1 MVLDAGKTKAA
12 HAASEA
18 AEPRVASEMTGV
30 RATSVSGSSGAAHAA
45 HSGGKVDEGAAAK
58 GKGRAK
64 YVVPVLASCLGL
76 LVAALLMMPMLKMEP
91 RNVPVAIL
99 SLDEGVTV
107 DGTYVNAGDL
117 LLENLVG
124 EDAVDEGQADDGQSG
139 EQDDDQELPEGLSLF
154 GTAADEGGED
164 DGNDGA
170 NDASSDESSSSSGYV
185 SSDAVAWMVAE
196 SQEELDELF
205 SSGECY
211 AALTVPAGF
220 SKYIVANAGRTAL
233 GSQLVERLP
242 ELADAATA
250 LESGASALATGAGT
264 LASGVSSLTGGVDA
278 LDKGAGALPFAA
290 SSAEQGAEALAEGLS
305 KLSSLSGS
313 LETGASQMKEG
324 VDSVEKLLALALAE
338 LQKENPDQGAV
349 DDYLEKAAE
358 LSSSLG
364 EGADQI
370 VAGAAGLSSGL
381 SASQQGADAL
391 TSGLGKLSG
400 GAEQLASGVGSL
412 ASGASQLEAGT
423 SALASGAGALS
434 SGSGAL
440 ADGLAQ
446 AGDALDALPSASD
459 EELAIQLVINQGK
472 NPMVSSSLGSAISSM
487 GSSSG
492 IAFDITYE
500 NPLPEGMS
508 MGFTHMILMMLTYLS
523 SYITAVVISN
533 TFKLKKGGARQ
544 MFASIGVQVGY
555 AALCA
560 LLVGFCGAGVIVWI
574 TGASIDLTS
583 LALFVALS
591 SFAFQM
597 IVLGSLDLFGMAGM
611 VVPIGILVIG
621 MGTAYLPTEFLP
633 AFWQNWVYPWDPLRF
648 MADGFRGIMY
658 MGQGFWNP
666 SSPALLVVAAIGAA
680 LIGVKAVL
688 CHFEHARPRRFE
700 TEG

>member
-1 MVLDAGKTKAA
+1 MVFDAEKTRAA

-18 AEPRVASEMTGV
+18 AEPRAAFEVVDVHAASEMTGV

-99 SLDEGVTV
+99 SLDEGVAV
-107 DGTYVNAGDL
+107 DGIYVNAGDL
-117 LLENLVG
+117 LLENLTG
-124 EDAVDEGQADDGQSG
+124 EDAADEGQADDGQG
-139 EQDDDQELPEGLSLF
+139 DGQDDDQELPEGLSLF
-154 GTAADEGGED
+154 GTAADEGED
-164 DGNDGA
+164 
-170 NDASSDESSSSSGYV
+170 DESSSGSGYV

-242 ELADAATA
+242 ELADGAAA

-278 LDKGAGALPFAA
+278 LDKGAGALPSAA
-290 SSAEQGAEALAEGLS
+290 LSAEQGAEALAEGLS

-423 SALASGAGALS
+423 SALASGAGALR
-434 SGSGAL
+434 SGSGDL

-648 MADGFRGIMY
+648 MADGFRSIMY

-666 SSPALLVVAAIGAA
+666 SSPALLVVVAIGAA

-700 TEG
+700 AEG

>member
-18 AEPRVASEMTGV
+18 AEPRVASEVVDVHAASETAGV

-45 HSGGKVDEGAAAK
+45 HSGGKVDGGAAAK
-58 GKGRAK
+58 GKGSAK

-91 RNVPVAIL
+91 HNVPVAIL
-99 SLDEGVTV
+99 SLDEGVAV

-124 EDAVDEGQADDGQSG
+124 EDAVDEGQADDGQG
-139 EQDDDQELPEGLSLF
+139 DGQDDDQELPEGLSLF
-154 GTAADEGGED
+154 GTAADEGED
-164 DGNDGA
+164 
-170 NDASSDESSSSSGYV
+170 DESSSSSGYV

-278 LDKGAGALPFAA
+278 LDKGAGALPSAA
-290 SSAEQGAEALAEGLS
+290 LSAEQGAEALAEGLS

-597 IVLGSLDLFGMAGM
+597 IALGSLDLFGMAGM

-666 SSPALLVVAAIGAA
+666 SSPALLVVVAIGAA

-688 CHFEHARPRRFE
+688 CHFEHAGARRFE